1 MNRDVTKEDIQK
13 SNKNIKRCIAVSVIR
28 KMEITTKLKDSSYTP
43 VTMAKL
49 KIVSADKDA
58 GQTVLVGM

>member
-1 MNRDVTKEDIQK
+1 MNRDATKEDIQK
-13 SNKNIKRCIAVSVIR
+13 SNKNIRRCIAVSVIR
-28 KMEITTKLKDSSYTP
+28 KMQITTTLKDSYYTP

-49 KIVSADKDA
+49 KIISADKAA